1 MKISATKVASIKEPG
16 RYAVGDGVYLQIT
29 GDKGRSWIFRYQLAG
44 TARHM
49 GLGPIKLLSLKEAR
63 DRAIDA
69 KKLLLDGID
78 PIEARDLRRTQQRL
92 KDAKAITFRSC
103 AEQYITD
110 NKVAWRNEKH
120 RAQWKST
127 LETYADPVIGALSV
141 GDVDTGLVLKVLR
154 QPVKEADGKL
164 GTFWSAKPETAGRVR
179 GRIETILD
187 WAKAQGFREGENPA
201 RWRGHLESVL
211 PAKAKVAK
219 VQHHKAMP
227 YAELA
232 AFMARLRLNHS
243 MSAKALEFTILTAAR
258 TGETIGATRSEIDM
272 VQKVWIIPGSRMKAE
287 KDHRVPLCGR
297 AIEIIESSKH
307 NQEYLFPGANLNRPL
322 SNMAMLELLRG
333 MTGNGITV
341 HGFRSTFMD
350 WGHEVTHYPKEMLDI
365 ALAHTVDD
373 KVEAAY
379 RRGDMFEKRRKLMAD
394 WAAYCAGA

>member
-1 MKISATKVASIKEPG
+1 MKISATKVATLKEPG

-29 GDKGRSWIFRYQLAG
+29 GDSGRSWIFRYQRAG
-44 TARHM
+44 KARHM
-49 GLGPIKLLSLKEAR
+49 GLGPTDLLSLKEAR
-63 DRAIDA
+63 DRATEA
-69 KKLLLDGID
+69 RKLLLDGID
-78 PIEARDLRRTQQRL
+78 PIEARNLRRTQQRL
-92 KDAKAITFRSC
+92 KDAKAITFRTC
-103 AEQYITD
+103 AEQYIAD

-127 LETYADPVIGALSV
+127 LDTYAYPVIGALSV

-154 QPVKEADGKL
+154 PI
-164 GTFWSAKPETAGRVR
+164 WSEKPETAGRVR

-227 YAELA
+227 YADLA
-232 AFMARLRLNHS
+232 AFMAKLRRNES

-272 VQKVWIIPGSRMKAE
+272 VQKVWIIPGSRMKAS
-287 KDHRVPLCGR
+287 KDHRVPLCAR
-297 AIEIIESSKH
+297 AIEIIESLKH
-307 NQEYLFPGANLNRPL
+307 NQEFLFPGANLNRPL
-322 SNMAMLELLRG
+322 SNMAMLEMLRG

-394 WAAYCAGA
+394 WASYCAGAQL

>member
-1 MKISATKVASIKEPG
+1 MKASAAKVANIKEPG

-29 GDKGRSWIFRYQLAG
+29 GDSGRSWIFRYQLAG
-44 TARHM
+44 KARHM
-49 GLGPIKLLSLKEAR
+49 GLGPTDLLTLKEAR
-63 DRAIDA
+63 DRATDA
-69 KKLLLDGID
+69 RKLLLDGID
-78 PIEARDLRRTQQRL
+78 PIEARNLRRSQQLL
-92 KDAKAITFRSC
+92 KDAKAITFRAC
-103 AEQYITD
+103 AEQYIAD
-110 NKVAWRNEKH
+110 NKVAWRNGKH

-127 LETYADPVIGALSV
+127 LETYAYPVIGALSV

-154 QPVKEADGKL
+154 PI
-164 GTFWSAKPETAGRVR
+164 WSEKPETAGRVR

-227 YAELA
+227 YADLA
-232 AFMARLRLNHS
+232 AFMARLRQNES

-272 VQKVWIIPGSRMKAE
+272 VQKVWIIPGSRMKAS

-297 AIEIIESSKH
+297 AIEIIESLKH
-307 NQEYLFPGANLNRPL
+307 NQEFLFPGANLNRPL
-322 SNMAMLELLRG
+322 SNMAMLEMLRG

-350 WGHEVTHYPKEMLDI
+350 WGHEVTHHPKEMLDI

-394 WAAYCAGA
+394 WASYCAGAQL

>member
-29 GDKGRSWIFRYQLAG
+29 GDSGRSWIFRYQRAG
-44 TARHM
+44 KARHM
-49 GLGPIKLLSLKEAR
+49 GLGPTDLLSLKEAR
-63 DRAIDA
+63 DRAVEA
-69 KKLLLDGID
+69 RKLLNDGID
-78 PIEARDLRRTQQRL
+78 PIEARNLRRQQQRL
-92 KDAKAITFRSC
+92 KDAKAITFRAC
-103 AEQYITD
+103 AEQYIVD

-127 LETYADPVIGALSV
+127 LETYAYPVIGALSV

-154 QPVKEADGKL
+154 PI
-164 GTFWSAKPETAGRVR
+164 WSEKPETAGRVR

-227 YAELA
+227 YADLA
-232 AFMARLRLNHS
+232 AFMERLRRNES

-272 VQKVWIIPGSRMKAE
+272 VQKVWTIPGSRMKAG
-287 KDHRVPLCGR
+287 KDHRVPLCAR
-297 AIEIIESSKH
+297 AIEIIESLKH
-307 NQEYLFPGANLNRPL
+307 NQEFLFPGASLNRPL
-322 SNMAMLELLRG
+322 SNMAMLEMVRG

-350 WGHEVTHYPKEMLDI
+350 WGHEVTHHPKEMLDI

-394 WAAYCAGA
+394 WAAYCAGGVQ

>member
-1 MKISATKVASIKEPG
+1 MKISATKVATLKEPG

-29 GDKGRSWIFRYQLAG
+29 GDSGRSWIFRYQRAG
-44 TARHM
+44 KARHM
-49 GLGPIKLLSLKEAR
+49 GLGPTDLLSLKEAR
-63 DRAIDA
+63 DRATEA
-69 KKLLLDGID
+69 RKLLLDGID
-78 PIEARDLRRTQQRL
+78 PIEARNLRRTQQRM
-92 KDAKAITFRSC
+92 KDAKAITFRTC
-103 AEQYITD
+103 AEQYIAD

-127 LETYADPVIGALSV
+127 LDTYAYPVIGALSV

-154 QPVKEADGKL
+154 PI
-164 GTFWSAKPETAGRVR
+164 WSEKPETAGRVR

-227 YAELA
+227 YADLA
-232 AFMARLRLNHS
+232 AFMAKLRRNES

-272 VQKVWIIPGSRMKAE
+272 VQKVWIIPGSRMKAS
-287 KDHRVPLCGR
+287 KDHRVPLCAR
-297 AIEIIESSKH
+297 AIEIIESLKH
-307 NQEYLFPGANLNRPL
+307 NQEFLFPGANLNRPL
-322 SNMAMLELLRG
+322 SNMAMLEMLRG

-394 WAAYCAGA
+394 WASYCAGAQL